1 MKFSLLYFTPFFISV
16 NMIRGFNI
24 GVVTYINNIRSF
36 ATNIGFKNGKN
47 TNIIKS
53 DLNKLNMRT
62 KKNYDF
68 TSNTRYMSP
77 YYKPRSENQGLYVKY
92 LCDKNIPIVIGVG
105 PAGSGKTL
113 FACNQAVLALKS
125 GAVDKIILTRPV
137 VPVEEDIGFLP
148 GSLINKMD
156 PWTRPIFDI
165 LLEFYQQKDID
176 GMLHSGALEISP
188 LAYMRGRTF
197 KKAFVIADEMQNAS
211 PNQMLMLTTRIG
223 DGSKLVITGDLKQSD
238 RGVDNGLA
246 DILRKIKSYNDFN
259 DFNINNNNNDELG
272 IRIIEMEGKDIQRS
286 PIVAKLLEIY
296 CGKPT
301 VSHHAPS
308 LSNVD
313 FVVKDNGDSVVGVGC
328 DNGNVVGLG
337 NVSDVGVSE
346 NDWSIGVE
354 NVVDPDEINNM
365 NSNENPPIVK
375 NDIFIDNISDY
386 EPPEIEY
393 KTPDNDAA
401 LTPLKYTKSKHFP
414 KDTRL

>member
-1 MKFSLLYFTPFFISV
+1 MKVSLLYFTPLFLSI
-16 NMIRGFNI
+16 NIIRGFKF
-24 GVVTYINNIRSF
+24 GFNNIHSF
-36 ATNIGFKNGKN
+36 ATNVIIKHQKSFKNVKN
-47 TNIIKS
+47 VKNDKIG
-53 DLNKLNMRT
+53 LNMRT

-68 TSNTRYMSP
+68 TSNTRYISP
-77 YYKPRSENQGLYVKY
+77 FYKPRSENQGLYVKY

-259 DFNINNNNNDELG
+259 IYNNNDELG
-272 IRIIEMEGKDIQRS
+272 IRIVEMEGKDIQRS

-296 CGKPT
+296 CGKPCGKPM
-301 VSHHAPS
+301 VSPHAPS
-308 LSNVD
+308 FS
-313 FVVKDNGDSVVGVGC
+313 SIVGVSG
-328 DNGNVVGLG
+328 DNVGVSG
-337 NVSDVGVSE
+337 DNVSDNVGE
-346 NDWSIGVE
+346 PDWSIGVE
-354 NVVDPDEINNM
+354 NVVDPNEIVNINL
-365 NSNENPPIVK
+365 NEPLPIVK
-375 NDIFIDNISDY
+375 NDVFIDNISDY

-414 KDTRL
+414 KDSRL

>member
-1 MKFSLLYFTPFFISV
+1 MKFSLLYFAPLLLSI
-16 NMIRGFNI
+16 NMIRGFNF
-24 GVVTYINNIRSF
+24 GVNTIRSF
-36 ATNIGFKNGKN
+36 VTTNVVFKNKN
-47 TNIIKS
+47 SLKNVKIR
-53 DLNKLNMRT
+53 LNMRT
-62 KKNYDF
+62 KKNNDF

-77 YYKPRSENQGLYVKY
+77 YYKPRSENQRLYVKY
-92 LCDKNIPIVIGVG
+92 LCDENIPIVIGVG

-197 KKAFVIADEMQNAS
+197 KKAFVIADEMQNSS

-223 DGSKLVITGDLKQSD
+223 DGSKMVITGDLKQSD
-238 RGVDNGLA
+238 RGIDNGLA
-246 DILRKIKSYNDFN
+246 DILRKIKSYNDF
-259 DFNINNNNNDELG
+259 DIYNNDELG
-272 IRIIEMEGKDIQRS
+272 IRIVEMEGKDIQRS

-296 CGKPT
+296 GEKPCGKPM
-301 VSHHAPS
+301 VSHHSPS
-308 LSNVD
+308 FSSNVG
-313 FVVKDNGDSVVGVGC
+313 VSGD
-328 DNGNVVGLG
+328 
-337 NVSDVGVSE
+337 NVSD
-346 NDWSIGVE
+346 WSYGVE
-354 NVVDPDEINNM
+354 NVLDPDEINNM
-365 NSNENPPIVK
+365 NSKIQEPVVK
-375 NDIFIDNISDY
+375 NDVFIDNISDY

-401 LTPLKYTKSKHFP
+401 LMPLKHTQSKHFP
-414 KDTRL
+414 NDGRL

>member
-1 MKFSLLYFTPFFISV
+1 MKVSLLYFTPLFLSI
-16 NMIRGFNI
+16 NMIRGFNF
-24 GVVTYINNIRSF
+24 GFNNIRSF
-36 ATNIGFKNGKN
+36 ATNVIIKHEKSFKNVKN
-47 TNIIKS
+47 VKNDK
-53 DLNKLNMRT
+53 NGLNMRT

-68 TSNTRYMSP
+68 NSNTRYMSP
-77 YYKPRSENQGLYVKY
+77 FYKPRSENQGLYVKY
-92 LCDKNIPIVIGVG
+92 LCDTNIPIVIGVG

-197 KKAFVIADEMQNAS
+197 KKAFVIADELQNAS

-259 DFNINNNNNDELG
+259 IYNNDELG
-272 IRIIEMEGKDIQRS
+272 IRIVEMEGKDIQRS

-296 CGKPT
+296 CGKPM

-308 LSNVD
+308 FSSNVRD
-313 FVVKDNGDSVVGVGC
+313 NVGVNGD
-328 DNGNVVGLG
+328 NV
-337 NVSDVGVSE
+337 DE
-346 NDWSIGVE
+346 PDWSIGVE
-354 NVVDPDEINNM
+354 NVVDPNEINKINNM
-365 NSNENPPIVK
+365 TSNIHSPIVK
-375 NDIFIDNISDY
+375 NDVFIDNISDY
-386 EPPEIEY
+386 EPPEVEY

-401 LTPLKYTKSKHFP
+401 LMPLKHTQSKHFP
-414 KDTRL
+414 KDNHL